1 MSRIEYFLQSYLKK
15 RMKNILLTVI
25 IGLQM
30 MYFRK
35 PVGCF
40 HIIWHT
46 NAAKLLGY
54 APRPENTDINRPEK
68 NVFSFLTKSEVAGMR
83 LHRCKLLCRT

>member
-1 MSRIEYFLQSYLKK
+1 MSRIESYLQSCLKK

-46 NAAKLLGY
+46 NAAKLPEYTLK
-54 APRPENTDINRPEK
+54 PENTDISRPEK
-68 NVFSFLTKSEVAGMR
+68 KAFSFQMKSEDTGTQ
-83 LHRCKLLCRT
+83 LHHCRLLCRT